1 MLQTE
6 NGIDLPSKHTINA
19 PFTESLY
26 KYHADLN
33 WWSIHA
39 LFDHQDFNP
48 SYRWIASQVGCN
60 VEKVSEA
67 IEGLITLG
75 IVKRTEDGFAIVKRD
90 VKLADIG
97 EIPREY
103 RIDTNIAL
111 AQQIAN
117 KRNYIATGFDKVA
130 VVASNQELV
139 YELFDK
145 LSAALAEFRK
155 KSLECKKDGI
165 YSVSLMSTD
174 IKTGD
179 L

>member
-1 MLQTE
+1 MLE
-6 NGIDLPSKHTINA
+6 NEKSVDLPSKQSINA
-19 PFTESLY
+19 PYSESLY
-26 KYHADLN
+26 NYHADLN
-33 WWSIHA
+33 WWAIHA

-48 SYRWIASQVGCN
+48 SYRWIASQVGCSI
-60 VEKVSEA
+60 EKVSEA

-75 IVKRTEDGFAIVKRD
+75 LIQRTSDGFALIK
-90 VKLADIG
+90 KHLNFNETGKIS
-97 EIPREY
+97 REF

-117 KRNYIATGFDKVA
+117 KRNYTATGFDRITVS
-130 VVASNQELV
+130 ASNKELV
-139 YELFDK
+139 YELFEK
-145 LSAALAEFRK
+145 LNIAIEEFRN

-165 YSVSLMSTD
+165 YSVALMSTD